1 LAGINSF
8 FEHLAQFPSMGRLRG
23 DIENNVLAIPLK
35 EYVIYY
41 HVVDNTVV
49 ILRVLHS
56 SRDVYR
62 HFNRV
67 K

>member
-35 EYVIYY
+35 KYVAPIKQG
-41 HVVDNTVV
+41 NTLMRMVGAP
-49 ILRVLHS
+49 
-56 SRDVYR
+56 SRR
-62 HFNRV
+62 
-67 K
+67 KC

>member
-1 LAGINSF
+1 
-8 FEHLAQFPSMGRLRG
+8 MGRLRG